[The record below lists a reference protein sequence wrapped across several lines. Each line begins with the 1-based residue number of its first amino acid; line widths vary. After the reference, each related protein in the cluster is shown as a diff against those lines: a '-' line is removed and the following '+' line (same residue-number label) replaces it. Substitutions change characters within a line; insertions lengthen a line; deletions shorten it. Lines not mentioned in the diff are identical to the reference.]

1 MRSLEQTIYIDILFC
16 VNFVIDYIILLTV
29 KKFMSLSC
37 KRRRLFL
44 GAAIGGVSSFIIL
57 LPPISS
63 GLSMVV
69 SFLTA
74 CAVVAAA
81 FAPLER
87 VRFIKTAASFFLI
100 SFGYCGAM
108 IAIWMLFSSKS
119 IIVRNSSV
127 YIAMSPLTLVLT
139 TLVCYVILRV
149 IMRIT
154 GRGDTGDTA
163 CMVKIRYKNRDISC
177 RGKLDTGN
185 SLKEP
190 FSGDMAIV
198 VRQEIFKDF
207 PELKKTEL
215 SGEMPKGIRMIPYS
229 SVGGEGVMAAF
240 RADNICI
247 EIGRRRFDVSAYIAL
262 CKNGRIVG
270 DADALVPAELI
281 P

>member
-1 MRSLEQTIYIDILFC
+1 MGQTIYIDILFC
-16 VNFVIDYIILLTV
+16 VNFVVDYIILLTV

-44 GAAIGGVSSFIIL
+44 GATVGGISSFVIL

-63 GLSMVV
+63 GLSMVI
-69 SFLTA
+69 SLITA
-74 CAVVAAA
+74 CIVVAST
-81 FAPLER
+81 FAPIER
-87 VRFIKTAASFFLI
+87 VSFIKTAAAFFLI

-108 IAIWMLFSSKS
+108 IAVWLLFSPEN
-119 IIVRNSSV
+119 IIIRNSSV
-127 YIAMSPLTLVLT
+127 YIAMSPLTLVIT
-139 TLVCYVILRV
+139 TLVCYIILRV

-154 GRGDTGDTA
+154 GRGDVGDTA
-163 CMVKIRYKNRDISC
+163 CTLKIRYKGREINC

-198 VRQEIFKDF
+198 VRQELFKDF
-207 PELKKTEL
+207 SELVNTEL
-215 SGEMPKGIRMIPYS
+215 SGEMPSGIRMIPYS

-240 RADNICI
+240 RADSICI
-247 EIGRRRFDVSAYIAL
+247 EIGGRRFDVAAYIAL

-270 DADALVPAELI
+270 EADALVPTELI